1 MFVAN
6 QKHLQVPMF
15 STLDELK
22 AESRK
27 RLENSWAGTF
37 RREVFGRLDERP
49 FAVLYADVD
58 SRPNTP
64 VNVLMGLETL
74 RTGFGWTNEEMYE
87 AYQFNLQVRYAVG
100 YENLD
105 EGYFALRTMYNFR
118 NRLSEHMQ
126 KTGENLVEKAFEQV
140 TDEQIA
146 ALALVTTDL
155 RVDSTQI
162 ASDICTISRL
172 QLLVEVLGRVHR
184 MLKEAD
190 KQSYAELLGSY
201 VKEKA
206 SQYIYR
212 LKSGEY
218 GDRIAAV
225 GAVMQRLLVE
235 LAPKYTEEMG
245 YQLLKRVFGEHFV
258 WTDEEQRAKE
268 KSELRADS
276 LQSPD
281 DWEATYRQKQGDSY
295 RGYVGNITET
305 CHPDNPVQLIVK
317 VQTES
322 NVVDDEQML
331 IDALPNL
338 QERTDVE
345 NLYTDGGYNGSAL
358 DQALAGTDIRHIQSA
373 IRGGRTPDGFLSLA
387 DFEWETTD
395 DGQPAAFTC
404 PQGQTILVEPGRSE
418 NRFIARPDVE
428 TCTACPLLAL
438 CPLRPQ
444 SSQRTPSL
452 YFNLRSFL
460 VARKRQLV
468 AAFLAQ
474 PGNPRAAV
482 ESTVRCVKQPFRHG
496 KVLVRGIFRVA
507 CALLSSAFM
516 VNARRLHRLAS
527 QKRQNPT
534 PSNPKSSVFALFSL
548 LHALFVSIL
557 TIRWRFQPVTLS
569 MTFDFYSSPFPPTHS
584 LSLFGAWFIQ
594 ERSIFTIE

>member
-1 MFVAN
+1 MFVVN
-6 QKHLQVPMF
+6 QQHLQVPMF
-15 STLDELK
+15 STLDELPK
-22 AESRK
+22 KVREM
-27 RLENSWAGTF
+27 LENSWAGTF

-64 VNVLMGLETL
+64 VNVLVGLDAL

-87 AYQFNLQVRYAVG
+87 AFQFNLQVRYALG
-100 YENLD
+100 YENLC
-105 EGYFALRTMYNFR
+105 EGYFTLRTLYNFR
-118 NRLSEHMQ
+118 NRLSKHMQ
-126 KTGENLVEKAFEQV
+126 KTGENLIEKAFEQV

-184 MLKEAD
+184 MLSEAD

-201 VKEKA
+201 VAEKA

-212 LKSGEY
+212 LKKGEY
-218 GDRIAAV
+218 GDRIAAI
-225 GAVMQRLLVE
+225 GPVMQRLLVE
-235 LAPKYTEEMG
+235 LASEYAEEMG
-245 YQLLKRVFGEHFV
+245 YRLLKRVFGEHFV

-268 KSELRADS
+268 PSELRADS

-281 DWEATYRQKQGDSY
+281 DWEATYRQKQGESY

-305 CHPDNPVQLIVK
+305 CHPDNAVQLIVK
-317 VQTES
+317 VQTAS
-322 NVVDDEQML
+322 NVADDEQML
-331 IDALPNL
+331 VDALPNL
-338 QERTDVE
+338 RERTHVE
-345 NLYTDGGYNGSAL
+345 NIYTDGGYNGPTIDL
-358 DQALAGTDIRHIQSA
+358 ELAGTGIRHIQSA
-373 IRGGRTPDGFLSLA
+373 IRGGHTPAGFLSLA

-404 PQGQTILVEPGRSE
+404 PQGQTILVAPGRSE

-428 TCTACPLLAL
+428 TCTDCPLLAL

-444 SSQRTPSL
+444 GNQRTPAL

-460 VARKRQLV
+460 VAQKRQMV
-468 AAFLAQ
+468 AAFLTQ

-482 ESTVRCVKQPFRHG
+482 ESTVRCVKQPFRQG

-516 VNARRLHRLAS
+516 VNARRLHTLAS

-534 PSNPKSSVFALFSL
+534 PPDQKSPVFALFCL
-548 LHALFVSIL
+548 FHAFFVAFR
-557 TIRWRFQPVTLS
+557 TTCWRFQPVTLR
-569 MTFDFYSSPFPPTHS
+569 MTFDLHLSPFLTSQS
-584 LSLFGAWFIQ
+584 LIVLD
-594 ERSIFTIE
+594 

>member
-6 QKHLQVPMF
+6 QQHLQEPLF

-27 RLENSWAGTF
+27 RLEDSWAGTF
-37 RREVFGRLDERP
+37 RREVFARLDERP

-87 AYQFNLQVRYAVG
+87 AFQFNLQVRYALG
-100 YENLD
+100 YANLD

-126 KTGENLVEKAFEQV
+126 QTGENLVEKAFEQV
-140 TDEQIA
+140 TDEQIG
-146 ALALVTTDL
+146 ALSLVTRDL

-184 MLKEAD
+184 MLNEAD

-218 GDRIAAV
+218 GHKIATI
-225 GAVMQRLLVE
+225 GPVMQRLLVE
-235 LAPKYTEEMG
+235 LAPEYAEEMG

-268 KSELRADS
+268 NSELRADS

-281 DWEATYRQKQGDSY
+281 DWEATYRQKQGESY

-317 VQTES
+317 VQTKS

-331 IDALPNL
+331 VDALPNL
-338 QERTDVE
+338 QERTNVE
-345 NLYTDGGYNGSAL
+345 HIYTDGGYNGPAL

-373 IRGGRTPDGFLSLA
+373 IRGGRTPDGLLSLA

-404 PQGQTILVEPGRSE
+404 PQGQTIQVEPGRSE
-418 NRFIARPDVE
+418 NRFIARPDGE
-428 TCTACPLLAL
+428 TCTDCPLLAL

-444 SSQRTPSL
+444 GNQRTPTL

-460 VARKRQLV
+460 VARKRQFV

-496 KVLVRGIFRVA
+496 KVLVRGLFRVA

-516 VNARRLHRLAS
+516 VNARRLHRLVS

-534 PSNPKSSVFALFSL
+534 PSNQNSSVLAFRGLV
-548 LHALFVSIL
+548 HALFLSFL
-557 TIRWRFQPVTLS
+557 TTCWPFQPRSVR
-569 MTFDFYSSPFPPTHS
+569 MTFGLQLSPFPATQS
-584 LSLFGAWFIQ
+584 LIVVG
-594 ERSIFTIE
+594 

>member
-1 MFVAN
+1 
-6 QKHLQVPMF
+6 
-15 STLDELK
+15 
-22 AESRK
+22 
-27 RLENSWAGTF
+27 
-37 RREVFGRLDERP
+37 
-49 FAVLYADVD
+49 
-58 SRPNTP
+58 
-64 VNVLMGLETL
+64 
-74 RTGFGWTNEEMYE
+74 
-87 AYQFNLQVRYAVG
+87 
-100 YENLD
+100 
-105 EGYFALRTMYNFR
+105 
-118 NRLSEHMQ
+118 
-126 KTGENLVEKAFEQV
+126 V

-172 QLLVEVLGRVHR
+172 HLLVEVLGRVHR
-184 MLKEAD
+184 MLSEED

-212 LKSGEY
+212 LKKGEY
-218 GDRIAAV
+218 GDRITAI

-235 LAPKYTEEMG
+235 LASEYAEEMG
-245 YQLLKRVFGEHFV
+245 YQLLQRVFGEHFV

-268 KSELRADS
+268 NSELRADS
-276 LQSPD
+276 LQSAD
-281 DWEATYRQKQGDSY
+281 DWDATYRQKQGDAY

-305 CHPDNPVQLIVK
+305 CHPENPVQLIVK
-317 VQTES
+317 VQTAS
-322 NVVDDEQML
+322 NVTDDEQML
-331 IDALPNL
+331 VDALPNL

-345 NLYTDGGYNGSAL
+345 NIFTDGGYNGPTI
-358 DQALAGTDIRHIQSA
+358 DQALAGTDIRHIQTA

-387 DFEWETTD
+387 DLEWETTD

-404 PQGQTILVEPGRSE
+404 PQGQTIQVEPGRSE
-418 NRFIARPDVE
+418 YRFIARPDVE
-428 TCTACPLLAL
+428 SCIDCPLLAL

-444 SSQRTPSL
+444 SNQRTPAL

-460 VARKRQLV
+460 VARKRQFV

-482 ESTVRCVKQPFRHG
+482 ESTIRCVKQPFRQG
-496 KVLVRGIFRVA
+496 KVLVRGLFRVA

-516 VNARRLHRLAS
+516 VNARRLHRLAT

-534 PSNPKSSVFALFSL
+534 PSDPKSSVFVFFRL

-557 TIRWRFQPVTLS
+557 TSCWRFQPATLRL
-569 MTFDFYSSPFPPTHS
+569 TVALPSSPFS
-584 LSLFGAWFIQ
+584 AAQSRIVFD
-594 ERSIFTIE
+594 